1 MKKITL
7 ILTSY
12 ILCFSTITGQQTPEL
27 EHYLVNPFF
36 YNPAGAGVEGT
47 NIYLDYHKQW
57 AGFSGAPQTQVFTF
71 DKAFKKNKY
80 GFGFKVINDEINIL
94 GSTGGYLAYSYEVKI
109 GKVQSIRFGVEAGIL
124 QNRILFDK
132 IVATENDEALLF
144 NNRQSSSNFDG
155 SAGLIY
161 KLQKFTLGF
170 AAQNLI
176 PNSFDYESSE
186 TSNSLVYSNI
196 QHYYLNGLYDF
207 NLGDS
212 KWILQPSF
220 LVRGAKGMPF
230 VYDGNLSVIYDQ
242 MHWLTLRYK
251 HNIGYSVGIGGVI
264 ANQVKIGYAYGIS
277 SNEISN
283 YNSGTHEIVVGISIF
298 GGNGNGGDSKMSSK
312 QLDRI
317 ETQNNELLEKT
328 DYLEKQNQTLKEELE
343 KQKEELK
350 NKVFGLDQL
359 KLEFEK
365 EMQEWKKQQESN
377 AANNSNSTS
386 DSGKEM
392 NSAADELG
400 STTLAENGEKYVI
413 IGATRGFELA
423 KMYQTIIKRE
433 YDLDTKVIQNSRKSW
448 YLIYTKKV
456 DTPAEAQEELK
467 RVKKADTKG
476 IYVGKP
482 WVYEANDK

>member
-1 MKKITL
+1 MKKIIS
-7 ILTSY
+7 ILSCG
-12 ILCFSTITGQQTPEL
+12 ILCFSSVIGQQTPEL
-27 EHYLVNPFF
+27 EHYLVNPYF

-57 AGFSGAPQTQVFTF
+57 AGFSGAPETQVFTF
-71 DKAFKKNKY
+71 DKAFNKNKY
-80 GFGFKVINDEINIL
+80 GFGFKVVNDEINIL
-94 GSTGGYLAYSYEVKI
+94 GSTGGYLSYSYQIKI
-109 GKVQSIRFGVEAGIL
+109 GKVQSLRFGVEAGLL

-132 IVATENDEALLF
+132 VVATDNDEALIF
-144 NNRQSSSNFDG
+144 NNRQSASNFDG
-155 SAGLIY
+155 AAGLIY
-161 KLQKFTLGF
+161 KIQNFTLGF

-176 PNSFDYESSE
+176 PSSFNYESSE
-186 TSNSLVYSNI
+186 TSNEMVYRNI
-196 QHYYLNGLYDF
+196 QHYNLNAMYDF
-207 NLGDS
+207 NLGSS

-220 LVRGAKGMPF
+220 FVRGAKGMPF
-230 VYDGNLSVIYDQ
+230 VFDGNLTAMYDK

-283 YNSGTHEIVVGISIF
+283 YNTGTHEIVLGISIF
-298 GGNGNGGDSKMSSK
+298 GGKGSGGDSKISSK

-328 DYLEKQNQTLKEELE
+328 DYLEKQNQTLREELE

-350 NKVFGLDQL
+350 NKVFGLDHL
-359 KLEFEK
+359 KLDFEK
-365 EMQEWKKQQESN
+365 ELKEWKEQQDKEAGSSTNNDKQN
-377 AANNSNSTS
+377 L
-386 DSGKEM
+386 
-392 NSAADELG
+392 SAAEELG
-400 STTLAENGEKYVI
+400 SVAMAEDGEKYVI

-423 KMYQTIIKRE
+423 KKYQTIIQRE
-433 YDLDTKVIQNSRKSW
+433 YEMETKIIQNSTKSW
-448 YLIYTKKV
+448 FLIYTKKV
-456 DTPAEAQEELK
+456 NTPAEAQEELK

-482 WVYEANDK
+482 WVYEAKDK